1 MKKLRK
7 LINVLSEEDIE
18 GIRASFY
25 RDSDKVAILFN
36 KLISNEPSG
45 EIREYLG
52 LSTNAFTTLGSRLKN
67 KIENHLVEI
76 AESPKDDLLRKLQ
89 NIDDLLF
96 SQEPRKAVATL
107 KKLEYELKRYDL
119 SNELTVVYKHLKWFY
134 LNKPE
139 YFTYSK
145 LYNRHVAY
153 SLALD
158 KAEDI
163 LGNYFKEYGFYY
175 VMKDKSRLVKLNV
188 MFEEMLN
195 VCALYQSHR
204 MQVYQAA
211 MEIKHRLYVD
221 PGAYRNYE
229 SSPLDDVF
237 ANVEKIFD
245 TYPKDSIYIHLK
257 QVFKAFKFEYYYSHG
272 IMDKA
277 DVLLEELKPTI
288 SQLLVHYENF
298 GFPAQL
304 LNELMLIGLRDNNLF
319 DLPDDIDTE
328 NMGDPSVV
336 MIDVYNSVIEMYHK
350 RYDDASRQL
359 FALSNRVGFKDYPEL
374 FAEVKCLI
382 TLVKYQQ
389 QDKTLFVQNYSS
401 AQRLLRRL
409 DKNTVPG
416 LVAMMKFLGVL
427 AGKSNDNRQR
437 RLTNQVKIIEEN
449 NDPSYSPLHF
459 VVPILREIAEKI
471 N

>member
-163 LGNYFKEYGFYY
+163 LGNYFKE
-175 VMKDKSRLVKLNV
+175 
-188 MFEEMLN
+188 
-195 VCALYQSHR
+195 
-204 MQVYQAA
+204 
-211 MEIKHRLYVD
+211 
-221 PGAYRNYE
+221 
-229 SSPLDDVF
+229 
-237 ANVEKIFD
+237 
-245 TYPKDSIYIHLK
+245 
-257 QVFKAFKFEYYYSHG
+257 
-272 IMDKA
+272 
-277 DVLLEELKPTI
+277 
-288 SQLLVHYENF
+288 
-298 GFPAQL
+298 
-304 LNELMLIGLRDNNLF
+304 
-319 DLPDDIDTE
+319 
-328 NMGDPSVV
+328 
-336 MIDVYNSVIEMYHK
+336 
-350 RYDDASRQL
+350 
-359 FALSNRVGFKDYPEL
+359 
-374 FAEVKCLI
+374 
-382 TLVKYQQ
+382 
-389 QDKTLFVQNYSS
+389 
-401 AQRLLRRL
+401 
-409 DKNTVPG
+409 
-416 LVAMMKFLGVL
+416 
-427 AGKSNDNRQR
+427 
-437 RLTNQVKIIEEN
+437 
-449 NDPSYSPLHF
+449 
-459 VVPILREIAEKI
+459 
-471 N
+471 